1 MIDNDWIMTMDNDSI
16 VGRLAGEGGR
26 EGGGVRAR
34 RPVAEAEVGVAEA
47 VADALHHHVAV
58 ARHRVQARGQ
68 VRLGGAG
75 GGG

>member
-1 MIDNDWIMTMDNDSI
+1 MTLSR
-16 VGRLAGEGGR
+16 GGWAGGGGR
-26 EGGGVRAR
+26 GGRGGVRAR

-68 VRLGGAG
+68 VRLGGAAG
-75 GGG
+75 GG